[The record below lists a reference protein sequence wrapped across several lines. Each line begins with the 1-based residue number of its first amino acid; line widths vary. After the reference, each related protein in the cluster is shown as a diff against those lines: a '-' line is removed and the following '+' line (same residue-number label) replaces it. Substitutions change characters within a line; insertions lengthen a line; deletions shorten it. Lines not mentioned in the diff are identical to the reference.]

1 MTGLTGGAPPVPEAL
16 LGAEEGADRGA
27 RGAAG
32 ATGATGLET
41 SSSVTGAP
49 QFEQNLSSLFKGVP
63 QFSQKFAM
71 NVSSFAK
78 VKTQNNN
85 NFVI

>member
-32 ATGATGLET
+32 ATCLET

-71 NVSSFAK
+71 SVSSFAK

>member
-1 MTGLTGGAPPVPEAL
+1 MAGLTGDAPPVPEAL

-32 ATGATGLET
+32 ATGLET

-49 QFEQNLSSLFKGVP
+49 QFEQNLSSLFKCVP

>member
-1 MTGLTGGAPPVPEAL
+1 MPRLYRKLFWVLKKEQIAVRVAQQAP
-16 LGAEEGADRGA
+16 
-27 RGAAG
+27 
-32 ATGATGLET
+32 

>member
-27 RGAAG
+27 RGAA
-32 ATGATGLET
+32 GATGLET

>member
-1 MTGLTGGAPPVPEAL
+1 MVGLTGGAPPVPEAL
-16 LGAEEGADRGA
+16 LGAEEEADRGA

-32 ATGATGLET
+32 ASGLT
-41 SSSVTGAP
+41 MSSSVTGAP

-71 NVSSFAK
+71 NISSFAK
-78 VKTQNNN
+78 EKIQNNK

>member
-1 MTGLTGGAPPVPEAL
+1 VAGLTGDAPPVPEAL

-27 RGAAG
+27 RGTA
-32 ATGATGLET
+32 GATGLET
-41 SSSVTGAP
+41 SSSSVTGAP